1 MTFEVHEGELC
12 QQQDM
17 PEGVKCNNNQEEDK
31 CWSYWSDTDTLE
43 QCKWQCQEHA
53 CVPLLHP
60 HPPSPRPQRPIA
72 LSRLR
77 VAGPG
82 ECFGYKPDDT
92 GYFHKC
98 RMLLPGKWAH
108 KTARSSV
115 GFSAYTPEHAWPPAL
130 NRPSSWLGSAL
141 VLLACMY
148 GLGGA
153 LFGIARGR

>member
-1 MTFEVHEGELC
+1 MG
-12 QQQDM
+12 
-17 PEGVKCNNNQEEDK
+17 P
-31 CWSYWSDTDTLE
+31 
-43 QCKWQCQEHA
+43 A
-53 CVPLLHP
+53 
-60 HPPSPRPQRPIA
+60 PRPAPTHAQPN
-72 LSRLR
+72 LSHSQPRLW

>member
-1 MTFEVHEGELC
+1 MG
-12 QQQDM
+12 
-17 PEGVKCNNNQEEDK
+17 P
-31 CWSYWSDTDTLE
+31 
-43 QCKWQCQEHA
+43 A
-53 CVPLLHP
+53 PRPAPP
-60 HPPSPRPQRPIA
+60 HPRTAKPLA
-72 LSRLR
+72 LSRLLR